1 MLIKEETIQTLK
13 AQHQE
18 SVDQQEE
25 HVKKIQT
32 LEETITEL
40 KNEISVLNEK
50 VGTKSLFNLK
60 HMYRYFSLKIP
71 AM

>member
-13 AQHQE
+13 VQHQE

-32 LEETITEL
+32 QEETITEL

-50 VGTKSLFNLK
+50 VGTKSLFNLIL
-60 HMYRYFSLKIP
+60 MYRYFS
-71 AM
+71 

>member
-1 MLIKEETIQTLK
+1 MLIKEETMQTLK
-13 AQHQE
+13 VQHQE

-50 VGTKSLFNLK
+50 VGTKSLFNLI
-60 HMYRYFSLKIP
+60 HMYFSLKIP

>member
-18 SVDQQEE
+18 SVHQQEE
-25 HVKKIQT
+25 HVEKIQT

-50 VGTKSLFNLK
+50 VGTKSFFNLIQL
-60 HMYRYFSLKIP
+60 YFSLKIP